1 LKHLKIQHNILPVLL
16 AQMYKILFVAQM
28 KDFFLAQMKYQLAQK
43 QGVDFNTI
51 IF

>member
-1 LKHLKIQHNILPVLL
+1 VTIFETFKNSTQYFTCIIGANVKFYL
-16 AQMYKILFVAQM
+16 

-51 IF
+51 TF

>member
-1 LKHLKIQHNILPVLL
+1 MKDFFL
-16 AQMYKILFVAQM
+16 AQM

-51 IF
+51 TI

>member
-1 LKHLKIQHNILPVLL
+1 
-16 AQMYKILFVAQM
+16 M

-51 IF
+51 TIW